1 MIIAC
6 LVAFMASA
14 AWAQNTYEKVAAD
27 EVSQTGLRQAISLGE
42 KLLLGQKSGNIYI
55 LTEEEAIPQV
65 AKGLTKGVQE
75 ASYENIRSMFG
86 EYESMKFAEAWT
98 MEADQP
104 YMIYRFR
111 GAFDATDEKPEI
123 RIVLD
128 RNNKL
133 AGFWIRPW
141 EDDLG
146 GQP

>member
-1 MIIAC
+1 
-6 LVAFMASA
+6 
-14 AWAQNTYEKVAAD
+14 
-27 EVSQTGLRQAISLGE
+27 
-42 KLLLGQKSGNIYI
+42 
-55 LTEEEAIPQV
+55 
-65 AKGLTKGVQE
+65 
-75 ASYENIRSMFG
+75 
-86 EYESMKFAEAWT
+86 